1 MATNSFKRT
10 YISKSTSQTRA
21 IGAVLAKKIFKING
35 KNKKA
40 FVLALEGD
48 LGGGKTTFLQGFARG
63 LGIKERIVSPTFVI
77 LKKFKILNVEPKKNL
92 KRQLESN
99 FNFFYHL
106 DCYRIKNAEEILDVG
121 FRAITKEPDNIIA
134 IEWADRISEFIPSD
148 ALTINFYFVDR
159 HKRKI
164 KVYKSK
170 A

>member
-63 LGIKERIVSPTFVI
+63 LKVKEKILSPTFVI
-77 LKKFKILNVEPKKNL
+77 FKRFQIPQGKTGKNPKKQPKQGFKFL
-92 KRQLESN
+92 C
-99 FNFFYHL
+99 HL
-106 DCYRIKNAEEILDVG
+106 DCYRIKNAKEILDVG
-121 FRAITKEPDNIIA
+121 FKRTITDPNNIVA
-134 IEWADRISEFIPSD
+134 IEWADRISKFVPPDSST
-148 ALTINFYFVDR
+148 LRFYFIDNHTR
-159 HKRKI
+159 RI
-164 KVYKSK
+164 KLFSSK
-170 A
+170 E